1 MFFILEI
8 LNNIIQ
14 YQFDGNCNLVY
25 TIIRKRNVFFNLLNL
40 PVDQP
45 TIDSITT
52 KKTNKKFDTLNEFV
66 KSMDGA
72 IAAKE
77 AEPGTLKATLAETP
91 SILKMTEKTVSTM
104 NKEFLS
110 DEPKNESVV
119 NDGESYN
126 YFSDMKTS
134 NSSSQL
140 DKANESQSKS
150 SISSETAPNSP
161 TASDQNAKIF
171 KNANAWKPTTEWVS
185 GWKSKLPLQTIMR
198 LLQVLVPDVVDQGVG
213 VAVE

>member
-1 MFFILEI
+1 
-8 LNNIIQ
+8 
-14 YQFDGNCNLVY
+14 
-25 TIIRKRNVFFNLLNL
+25 
-40 PVDQP
+40 
-45 TIDSITT
+45 
-52 KKTNKKFDTLNEFV
+52 
-66 KSMDGA
+66 MDGA

-110 DEPKNESVV
+110 DEPKNESVA

-134 NSSSQL
+134 NSSGQL

-150 SISSETAPNSP
+150 SISSETAPDN
-161 TASDQNAKIF
+161 N
-171 KNANAWKPTTEWVS
+171 
-185 GWKSKLPLQTIMR
+185 R
-198 LLQVLVPDVVDQGVG
+198 
-213 VAVE
+213 